1 MGSVM
6 TLQFY
11 VAAFAGMAA
20 AMIAPSVRRAVPRW
34 AEALIWLG
42 LIVSC
47 WMAIT
52 GLGQA
57 NSRFLTES
65 IAWGSGRIVNTTLG
79 FMFAALLGW
88 VVEHRFVIANA
99 VVTLAGA
106 DLLALALVWS
116 WRVGQ
121 GWQPRIA
128 LHEWFEVPLER
139 NALPAPV
146 SVTYAL
152 DEWNPR
158 VERAL
163 RRLGAAI
170 LKRIVPLITAP
181 YVRAVTEADVID
193 VHAVMS
199 AQSIGWYGPIVLASE
214 PNRRTLE
221 DSMDHEQDRL
231 AS

>member
-20 AMIAPSVRRAVPRW
+20 AMIVPSVRRAVPRW
-34 AEALIWLG
+34 AEASIWLG

-57 NSRFLTES
+57 NSRFLTDS
-65 IAWGSGRIVNTTLG
+65 IAWGSDQIVNTTLG
-79 FMFAALLGW
+79 LMLAGLLGW
-88 VVEHRFVIANA
+88 MVEHRFVIANA
-99 VVTLAGA
+99 VVILTGA
-106 DLLALALVWS
+106 DILALALVWS
-116 WRVGQ
+116 WRIGP
-121 GWQPRIA
+121 GRQPRIA
-128 LHEWFEVPLER
+128 LREWFEVPLDH
-139 NALPAPV
+139 NAAALV
-146 SVTYAL
+146 SVPYAL

-158 VERAL
+158 LERAL

-170 LKRIVPLITAP
+170 LKRMVPLITAP

-193 VHAVMS
+193 LHAVLN

-214 PNRRTLE
+214 PNRVTLE
-221 DSMDHEQDRL
+221 DSMEHEQDRL

>member
-1 MGSVM
+1 
-6 TLQFY
+6 
-11 VAAFAGMAA
+11 
-20 AMIAPSVRRAVPRW
+20 
-34 AEALIWLG
+34 
-42 LIVSC
+42 LIVWC

-65 IAWGSGRIVNTTLG
+65 IAWGSDRIVNTTLG
-79 FMFAALLGW
+79 IMFAALLGW
-88 VVEHRFVIANA
+88 VVEHRFVIANV

-121 GWQPRIA
+121 GRQPRIA
-128 LHEWFEVPLER
+128 LREWFEVPLDR
-139 NALPAPV
+139 NAVPAQVIVP
-146 SVTYAL
+146 YAL

-214 PNRRTLE
+214 PNRRTLA

>member
-6 TLQFY
+6 TLQFCM
-11 VAAFAGMAA
+11 AAFAGVAA
-20 AMIAPSVRRAVPRW
+20 AMIVPPVRRAVPRW

-57 NSRFLTES
+57 NSRFLTDS
-65 IAWGSGRIVNTTLG
+65 IAWGSDQIVNTTLG
-79 FMFAALLGW
+79 LMFAAFLGW
-88 VVEHRFVIANA
+88 MVEHRFVIANA

-106 DLLALALVWS
+106 DILALALVWS

-128 LHEWFEVPLER
+128 LREWFEVPLEH
-139 NALPAPV
+139 NAAPV
-146 SVTYAL
+146 PVTVPYAL

-158 VERAL
+158 LERAL

-170 LKRIVPLITAP
+170 LKRMVPLITAP

-193 VHAVMS
+193 VHAVLS

-214 PNRRTLE
+214 PNRVTLE
-221 DSMDHEQDRL
+221 DSMEHEQDRL